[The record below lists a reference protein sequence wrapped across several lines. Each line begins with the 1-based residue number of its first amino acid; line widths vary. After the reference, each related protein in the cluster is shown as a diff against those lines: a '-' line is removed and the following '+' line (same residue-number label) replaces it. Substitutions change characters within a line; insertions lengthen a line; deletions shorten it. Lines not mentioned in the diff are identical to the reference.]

1 MALEARHLDAI
12 ALLASGLNIPEAAKR
27 LGFSR
32 ITVWNWTQK
41 PEFKVELRRINRVK
55 LRAVDCVVRDCAK
68 QAAETL
74 REIMA
79 DTGASEHARIR
90 AAIAILNRIPGESVE
105 NQADIPGDED
115 MTEWMKLRVVGDDG

>member
-12 ALLASGLNIPEAAKR
+12 ALLASGLNIPATAKR

-32 ITVWNWTQK
+32 ITVWNWSQK
-41 PEFKVELRRINRVK
+41 PEFKAELRRINRVK

-105 NQADIPGDED
+105 SQVDIPGDED